1 MPRCQ
6 SFVAGMIFVALFY
19 MKEKN
24 LSEIL
29 AYLKANLIYQR
40 SDYGDVRI
48 FINLKQMP
56 MA

>member
-19 MKEKN
+19 IKEKN

-29 AYLKANLIYQR
+29 AYLKAF
-40 SDYGDVRI
+40 
-48 FINLKQMP
+48 FINAPIMGTLEDLFTLKQMP